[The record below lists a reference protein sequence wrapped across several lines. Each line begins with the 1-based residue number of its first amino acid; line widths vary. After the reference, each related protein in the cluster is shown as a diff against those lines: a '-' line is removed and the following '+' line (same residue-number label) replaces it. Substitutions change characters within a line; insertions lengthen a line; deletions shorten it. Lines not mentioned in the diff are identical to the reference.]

1 MNIGKKIHFLLFT
14 FFLASLLTPLAF
26 ANDNHNANASGELK
40 EGSYLPIISIEDQF
54 GNTWQIQEE
63 TKKVI
68 FASNKNAS
76 GIIQEVLGQQN
87 KDFLTAQNFLYLAD
101 LSRMPSF
108 ITKSFALPSLR
119 KSNFKVGIVLDQQIL
134 KKWPTND
141 ASVIVFNLKNKQIQ
155 TIEIASNAEQLKRI
169 LGI

>member
-1 MNIGKKIHFLLFT
+1 MKIGKKIHFLCLT
-14 FFLASLLTPLAF
+14 FFLASFLTPLAF
-26 ANDNHNANASGELK
+26 ANENASTSGELK
-40 EGSYLPIISIEDQF
+40 EGSYLPVIQIADQF
-54 GNTWQIQEE
+54 GNAWQIQEE

-87 KDFLTAQNFLYLAD
+87 KDFLTIQKYLYLAD

-119 KSNFKVGIVLDQQIL
+119 KNNFKVGIVLDEPIL
-134 KKWPTND
+134 KKWPKSD
-141 ASVIVFNLKNKQIQ
+141 AAVIVLNLKNLQIQ
-155 TIEIASNAEQLKRI
+155 NIETASNAEQLKRI
-169 LGI
+169 LGL